1 VPRWKRNLYAIWM
14 CQILSM
20 MGFGFVLPFL
30 PFYIQTLGVTD
41 PAALR
46 AWTGAISGA
55 PGVLMGII
63 APVWGT
69 LADRHGRR
77 LMLLR
82 AMGAGAIGMAA
93 MAFAPNVQVVFAL
106 RLIQGL
112 FAGTIAA
119 ASTLVAAG
127 TPRENISYA
136 MGFIASAAFIGN
148 ALGPSIGGLC
158 AEWLGYRTT
167 FFIGAAITA
176 TGFFLV
182 LAFVEEVHEERD
194 EGISA
199 DRGIP
204 FNVRLTW
211 KLPFLPMFIA
221 FFVLRLARN
230 LPGPFTSLYI
240 QELRGGTIQGSSAL
254 TGALSAV
261 IGVLTAVSGM
271 MLTRLG
277 DRHDKL
283 RLLTVFLAFSAATAL
298 PIFFVPGSWGFV
310 GFYILS
316 VVFLGPTNPL
326 LESTMTVLTS
336 RATRG
341 VLFGVEA
348 FMGSMAMALAPFL
361 GSVVTIAFT
370 LKHIF
375 LAYGIALV
383 FALAVA
389 AVSRRAAAR
398 APVYGAVAVSSAAR

>member
-1 VPRWKRNLYAIWM
+1 VVRWKRNLYAIW
-14 CQILSM
+14 
-20 MGFGFVLPFL
+20 L
-30 PFYIQTLGVTD
+30 PFYIQTLGVTE

-46 AWTGAISGA
+46 AWTGALSGA
-55 PGVLMGII
+55 PGILMGIA

-69 LADRHGRR
+69 LADRYGRR
-77 LMLLR
+77 VMLLR
-82 AMGAGAIGMAA
+82 AMAAGAIGMGA
-93 MAFAPNVQVVFAL
+93 MAFAPNVQVVFVL
-106 RLIQGL
+106 RTTQGL

-158 AEWLGYRTT
+158 AEWLGYRAT
-167 FFIGAAITA
+167 FFIGAAITGL
-176 TGFFLV
+176 GFLLV
-182 LAFVEEVHEERD
+182 LKFVEEVREDREENGAPD
-194 EGISA
+194 A
-199 DRGIP
+199 GIP
-204 FNVRLTW
+204 FNVRLTTR
-211 KLPFLPMFIA
+211 LPFLPMFIA

-240 QELRGGTIQGSSAL
+240 QELRGTIQGSSAL

-261 IGVLTAVSGM
+261 IGVLTALSGM
-271 MLTRLG
+271 LLTRLG
-277 DRHDKL
+277 DRHDRL
-283 RLLTVFLAFSAATAL
+283 RLLAAFMALSAASAL
-298 PIFFVPGSWGFV
+298 PIFFLPGSWGFV
-310 GFYILS
+310 VFYILS

-336 RATRG
+336 RSTRG

-375 LAYGIALV
+375 LVYAIALV
-383 FALAVA
+383 AAFAVA
-389 AVSRRAAAR
+389 MVCRRSAAR
-398 APVYGAVAVSSAAR
+398 HAAYGAVALSSAAR

>member
-1 VPRWKRNLYAIWM
+1 MERWKRNLYAIWM
-14 CQILSM
+14 CHILSM

-41 PAALR
+41 EAALR

-55 PGVLMGII
+55 PGILMGLI

-69 LADRHGRR
+69 LADKYGRR
-77 LMLLR
+77 VMLLR
-82 AMGAGAIGMAA
+82 AMGAGSIGLAA
-93 MAFAPNVQVVFAL
+93 MAFAPNVEVVFVL
-106 RLIQGL
+106 RTAQGL

-127 TPRENISYA
+127 TPREKISYA
-136 MGFIASAAFIGN
+136 MGFIASSAFIGN
-148 ALGPSIGGLC
+148 ALGPSIGGVC
-158 AEWLGYRTT
+158 ADWLGYRPT

-176 TGFFLV
+176 IGFFLV

-194 EGISA
+194 ENGSI
-199 DRGIP
+199 DEGIP
-204 FNVRLTW
+204 FNVSLTFR
-211 KLPFLPMFIA
+211 LPFLPMFVA

-240 QELRGGTIQGSSAL
+240 EELRGTIEGSSAL

-261 IGVLTAVSGM
+261 IGVLTAISGM

-277 DRHDKL
+277 DRHDRL
-283 RLLTVFLAFSAATAL
+283 RLLSVFMALSAASAL

-310 GFYILS
+310 VFYIIS
-316 VVFLGPTNPL
+316 AVFLGPTNPL

-348 FMGSMAMALAPFL
+348 FMGNMAMALAPLL

-383 FALAVA
+383 AAFAVA
-389 AVSRRAAAR
+389 MFCRRAAAR
-398 APVYGAVAVSSAAR
+398 APVYGAVATSSAAR